1 MDEIRTAAGAPL
13 LRVLC
18 EGAGATNAGSCE
30 ATPPDRE
37 RKSFPIPH
45 SPVPVRLRREDRN
58 GNWAGGPAFGF
69 PLPFRKSGCPVLA
82 FCARAGAMLPVAWVC
97 HACRFAP
104 HLRRA
109 AAHSSKSGAAWT
121 GGSTRAVAL
130 EQLSVLSLRRAGS
143 GWRERGL
150 GKDFLWGAGGVRAHA
165 VGSIDTRPRKK
176 REDGAPHFRDGVGK
190 IKSLR
195 AWATRLHRRYSW
207 VSSWRIQRRY
217 YCWNLPGDWSLR
229 LVSFG

>member
-1 MDEIRTAAGAPL
+1 
-13 LRVLC
+13 
-18 EGAGATNAGSCE
+18 
-30 ATPPDRE
+30 
-37 RKSFPIPH
+37 
-45 SPVPVRLRREDRN
+45 
-58 GNWAGGPAFGF
+58 
-69 PLPFRKSGCPVLA
+69 
-82 FCARAGAMLPVAWVC
+82 MLPVAWVC